1 MTQWT
6 IRVPD
11 EVARRVRA
19 TVDAAG
25 KSLNGWVVGVLSAA
39 VDPDL
44 AGDEAQRVRE
54 RLRQAGILHEP
65 PRRRARRPSEEAIAK
80 ARRDAAR
87 GRPLSDY
94 VIEGR
99 R

>member
-6 IRVPD
+6 IRVP
-11 EVARRVRA
+11 EELATRVRA
-19 TVDAAG
+19 TAEAAG
-25 KSLNGWVVGVLSAA
+25 RSVNGWVTAVLSAA
-39 VDPDL
+39 VDPNL

-54 RLRQAGILHEP
+54 RLRLAGLLYEP
-65 PRRRARRPSEEAIAK
+65 PRGRGRRPSEEAIAK

-87 GRPLSDY
+87 GRPLSEY